1 MPIARLIMLST
12 RDTVFVLK
20 VAACALIVWTVDK
33 PLRAFS
39 DVKNTRARGGGGGG
53 GGELSAEP
61 KDDGATEG

>member
-1 MPIARLIMLST
+1 VPIARLIMLST

-33 PLRAFS
+33 LLRAFS
-39 DVKNTRARGGGGGG
+39 DVRNMRARGGGS